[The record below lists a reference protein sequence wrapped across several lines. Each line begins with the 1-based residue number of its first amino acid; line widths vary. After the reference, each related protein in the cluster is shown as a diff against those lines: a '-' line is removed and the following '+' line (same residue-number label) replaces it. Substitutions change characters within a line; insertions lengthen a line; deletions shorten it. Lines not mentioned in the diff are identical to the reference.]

1 MVDKLEI
8 TIDVIIH
15 ATEDISKIFQSFNN
29 ILEIDEES
37 FIITETEGYFE
48 NPIIMLN
55 AKLVKKQ
62 AKAFMKKFLK
72 LLSINQINQLIEEIE
87 ERTADS
93 KFHLRL
99 DKQELV
105 NGKLELSEK
114 DTVKIKIHTPIYNK
128 KDTIKNF
135 SEIFQSQLD

>member
-15 ATEDISKIFQSFNN
+15 ATEDISKIFQTFDE
-29 ILEIDEES
+29 ILEIEEES
-37 FIITETEGYFE
+37 FSITETTGYYE

-62 AKAFMKKFLK
+62 AKLFMKKFLK
-72 LLSINQINQLIEEIE
+72 LLSSNQINQLIEEIE
-87 ERTADS
+87 ERIADS

-99 DKQELV
+99 DKQELIKGALV
-105 NGKLELSEK
+105 LSEK
-114 DTVKIKIHTPIYNK
+114 DTIKIKIHTPIYNK
-128 KDTIKNF
+128 KETIEKF
-135 SEIFQSQLD
+135 LEIFQLVN

>member
-1 MVDKLEI
+1 MIDKLEI
-8 TIDVIIH
+8 TIDVIVH

-29 ILEIDEES
+29 ILEIEEES
-37 FIITETEGYFE
+37 FAITETTGYYE

-62 AKAFMKKFLK
+62 AKSFMKKFLK
-72 LLSINQINQLIEEIE
+72 LLTNNQINQLIEEIE
-87 ERTADS
+87 ERVADS

-105 NGKLELSEK
+105 KGVVKLSEK
-114 DTVKIKIHTPIYNK
+114 ETVKIKIHTPIYNK
-128 KDTIKNF
+128 KESIRKF
-135 SEIFQSQLD
+135 SEVFERVN